1 MPFLVAP
8 AAATVPATFFELD
21 LSLGNE
27 MPSPV
32 VMALTGQPSPGAAGL
47 ATAPAD
53 LAAELDDDAP
63 YVAAGGTPGP
73 AAFDLTSLSLDL
85 DAAAGQSSTSGKAGA

>member
-27 MPSPV
+27 APSPV

-47 ATAPAD
+47 ATAP
-53 LAAELDDDAP
+53 AELDDDAP